1 MCHTSKKYTDKKTRS
16 QVCSFEDHANKNSS
30 ASQHRRRCAPGS
42 SEEVGRI
49 GGESMVECSLLRT
62 NPNDMFG
69 LDMVG
74 VLLAEVFGV
83 LVF

>member
-1 MCHTSKKYTDKKTRS
+1 
-16 QVCSFEDHANKNSS
+16 
-30 ASQHRRRCAPGS
+30 
-42 SEEVGRI
+42 
-49 GGESMVECSLLRT
+49 MVECSLLRT

-83 LVF
+83 LVFGAPFLPLFSPAA